1 MTASSALIGFVA
13 AQHAA
18 FFALETLLFET
29 PLGRRVFG
37 LTAAEQAGAAAV
49 FAKNQ
54 GVYNLFLAAGLGW
67 ALTADP
73 ALAPQLKTFFLGCV
87 AVAGAAGGLTA
98 RGTIFLLQGVP
109 ALLALALLRAG
120 L

>member
-1 MTASSALIGFVA
+1 MTPSSVLVGAIA

-18 FFALETLLFET
+18 FFALESILFET

-37 LTAAEQAGAAAV
+37 LSAAEQAGPTAV

-67 ALTADP
+67 GLSADAAAARP
-73 ALAPQLKTFFLGCV
+73 LLNFFLTCV
-87 AVAGAAGGLTA
+87 AVAGVVGGLTA
-98 RGTIFLLQGVP
+98 RRLIFVVQGVP